1 MGKGCKHNY
10 ENAKCK
16 RAKGK
21 DRKDKGGGGKGKG
34 SGGGKGKGSRVGK
47 PTGGRP
53 VGLLREW
60 QQPSQWRGGWDNYKG
75 GPARND
81 LVF

>member
-1 MGKGCKHNY
+1 MGKGSKKGKVRKNIGDKGKGCKD
-10 ENAKCK
+10 K
-16 RAKGK
+16 R
-21 DRKDKGGGGKGKG
+21 GGGKCKG
-34 SGGGKGKGSRVGK
+34 PLVGK
-47 PTGGRP
+47 PTGGSR
-53 VGLLREW
+53 VGLLQEW